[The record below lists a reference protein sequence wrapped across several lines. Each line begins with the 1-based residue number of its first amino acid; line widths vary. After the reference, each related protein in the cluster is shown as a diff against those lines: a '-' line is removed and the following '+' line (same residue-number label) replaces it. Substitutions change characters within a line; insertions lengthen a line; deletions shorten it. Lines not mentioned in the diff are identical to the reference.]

1 MKKYLIMVV
10 FAMAAF
16 AATAQEKSDKM
27 LYVIDGK
34 VVSKAEVDAL
44 PSSDVRNINV
54 VKGVE
59 GVTLITTVA
68 ATSPLGEVVAV
79 GTGLAGKPVK
89 LNLENTS
96 VTVDENTK
104 VVRIRSEKQ
113 KEGEQREVKT
123 FVMSGKAKAG
133 DPLILTVTADG
144 KKQVIKDMDKI
155 DPQQIKSISV
165 LKDSSSEKYK
175 EYGDVTN
182 GVIIIELQ

>member
-1 MKKYLIMVV
+1 MKKYLIMAVLAV
-10 FAMAAF
+10 AAV
-16 AATAQEKSDKM
+16 AATAQEKTDKM
-27 LYVIDGK
+27 LYVVDGK

-59 GVTLITTVA
+59 GVTLITTVS
-68 ATSPLGEVVAV
+68 ATSPLGEVVVV
-79 GTGLAGKPVK
+79 GTAGKPMK

-96 VTVDENTK
+96 VTVDQNTK
-104 VVRIRSEKQ
+104 VVRIKSEKQ

-123 FVMSGKAKAG
+123 VVLGGKAKAG
-133 DPLILTVTADG
+133 DPLIITVSPDG

-155 DPQQIKSISV
+155 EPQQIKAITV
-165 LKDSSSEKYK
+165 LKDSSTEKYK

-182 GVIIIELQ
+182 GVIIIEMQ

>member
-10 FAMAAF
+10 FAMAAL

-44 PSSDVRNINV
+44 PSSDERNINV

-68 ATSPLGEVVAV
+68 ATSPLGEVVVV
-79 GTGLAGKPVK
+79 GTAGEPMK

-123 FVMSGKAKAG
+123 FVMSGKTKAG

-155 DPQQIKSISV
+155 DPQQIKAITV
-165 LKDSSSEKYK
+165 LKDSSAQSYT
-175 EYGDVTN
+175 EYGDVSN

>member
-16 AATAQEKSDKM
+16 AATAQEKNDKM

-68 ATSPLGEVVAV
+68 ATSPLGEVVVV
-79 GTGLAGKPVK
+79 GTAGEPMK
-89 LNLENTS
+89 LNHEHTS

-113 KEGEQREVKT
+113 KEGE
-123 FVMSGKAKAG
+123 
-133 DPLILTVTADG
+133 
-144 KKQVIKDMDKI
+144 
-155 DPQQIKSISV
+155 
-165 LKDSSSEKYK
+165 
-175 EYGDVTN
+175 
-182 GVIIIELQ
+182 

>member
-10 FAMAAF
+10 FAMAAL
-16 AATAQEKSDKM
+16 AATAQEKNDKM

-34 VVSKAEVDAL
+34 VVSKSEVDAL

-68 ATSPLGEVVAV
+68 ATSPLGEVVVV
-79 GTGLAGKPVK
+79 GTAGEPMK

-144 KKQVIKDMDKI
+144 KRQVIKDMDKI
-155 DPQQIKSISV
+155 EPQQIKAISV
-165 LKDSSSEKYK
+165 LKDSSAQSYT

-182 GVIIIELQ
+182 GVIIIEMQ

>member
-68 ATSPLGEVVAV
+68 ATSPLGEVVVV
-79 GTGLAGKPVK
+79 GTAGEPMK
-89 LNLENTS
+89 LNRENMS

-113 KEGEQREVKT
+113 KEGEPREVKT
-123 FVMSGKAKAG
+123 FGMRGKAKAG
-133 DPLILTVTADG
+133 DPLIITVTADG

-155 DPQQIKSISV
+155 DPQQIKAITV
-165 LKDSSSEKYK
+165 LKDSSAQSYT
-175 EYGDVTN
+175 EYGDVSN
-182 GVIIIELQ
+182 GVIIIEMK

>member
-1 MKKYLIMVV
+1 MKKYLIMAV
-10 FAMAAF
+10 FAVAAVV
-16 AATAQEKSDKM
+16 ATAQEKNDKM

-68 ATSPLGEVVAV
+68 ATSPLGEVVVV
-79 GTGLAGKPVK
+79 GTAGEPMR
-89 LNLENTS
+89 LNVENTS
-96 VTVDENTK
+96 VTVDQNTK
-104 VVRIRSEKQ
+104 IVRIKSEKQ

-123 FVMSGKAKAG
+123 VVLSGKAKAG
-133 DPLILTVTADG
+133 DPLIITLTADG

-155 DPQQIKSISV
+155 EPQQIKAITV
-165 LKDSSSEKYK
+165 LKDSSAQSYK